1 MLPLLLSGEKGEVTI
16 SGWFDLKYQQQQQKK
31 AKTKQNKKKK
41 TIISNSC
48 FISSHCNY
56 KNCFHFL
63 NATLVNIS

>member
-16 SGWFDLKYQQQQQKK
+16 SGWFDLKYQQQKKKQKK
-31 AKTKQNKKKK
+31 QTNKKK

-56 KNCFHFL
+56 KIVFTFL
-63 NATLVNIS
+63 MATLVNIS

>member
-16 SGWFDLKYQQQQQKK
+16 SGWFDLKYQQQQKK
-31 AKTKQNKKKK
+31 EKKNKQTNKKK

-56 KNCFHFL
+56 KIVFTFL
-63 NATLVNIS
+63 MATLVNIS